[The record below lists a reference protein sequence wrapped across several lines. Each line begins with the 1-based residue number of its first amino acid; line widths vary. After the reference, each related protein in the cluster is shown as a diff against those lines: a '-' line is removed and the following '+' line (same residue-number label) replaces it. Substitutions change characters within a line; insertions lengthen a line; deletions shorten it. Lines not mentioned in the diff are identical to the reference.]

1 MRIRL
6 FLCLFCMGLVLSR
19 PIQAQETKTER
30 PRIGV
35 VLSGGGAKG
44 MAHIGVLS
52 VLEEMGIP
60 VDVIAGTSIGSLV
73 GGLYALGYD
82 AQTLDS
88 LVRVQDWDFLLSD
101 RLSTREQNLATR
113 QRQETYIYSLSLSG
127 FHKKGLSNAGLI
139 QGQNLANLFT
149 RLSVGYHDSI
159 DFTRDLPI
167 PFACVAT
174 DMVKFQEVD
183 FTSGYI
189 SQAMRASMSI
199 PAAFSP
205 VRKDSMVLVD
215 GGLMNNYPADLARK
229 LGADVIIGVS
239 LQKEKTLTASDI
251 VTTGDIVNQ
260 LINVNTK
267 NKYAENWDA
276 TDVKIRVNV
285 EGFGTA
291 SFTTRAV
298 DSLILRGR
306 QAALAHRDELIALRN
321 KVLGSDSICYQRP
334 AGRKLNQTETK
345 IHICDIEFSN
355 VAHGDERFLRQH
367 FNLNHTDS
375 LTISEIES
383 IITMLRGSLFYQD
396 ATYTLSDQSRGKQLT
411 ITARGK
417 KACIVSVGA
426 RFDNESKAAL
436 QLSAL
441 LPLRTRLPLTLE
453 ATGRLGESSMG
464 RLQAS
469 LSLEHQGSVN
479 VSYQYWHRDV
489 DVYHEGNKAFNT
501 VLRNHQI
508 DLSVAGMQVRNLLFD
523 LVARVDRVDY
533 DIDLGGGMLVG
544 DDIDDQ
550 TLLSYHA
557 RLRYDSQDRTYF
569 ATRGSRFRA
578 EYGLYTTNGIHYR
591 KHTPISTITASWQT
605 NLKLS
610 RRFVLQPIFY
620 GRGVTSH
627 RVPTFLRNY
636 VGGPWFG
643 HYVEQ
648 QLPLAG
654 VSRIEA
660 AQPYFAAIQ
669 ISGREQ
675 ILPKHYALLSLSGAS
690 QSDDCKKILQ
700 SHNFIGGVQVG
711 YAYDSP
717 LGPASLSV
725 GYSSLTDKLSVYLNL
740 GYHF

>member
-1 MRIRL
+1 MRSCILISL
-6 FLCLFCMGLVLSR
+6 FCIGLLCLQ
-19 PIQAQETKTER
+19 PIQAQETKSER
-30 PRIGV
+30 PRVGV

-60 VDVIAGTSIGSLV
+60 VDVITGTSIGSLV

-88 LVRVQDWDFLLSD
+88 LVRVQDWNFLLSD
-101 RLSTREQNLATR
+101 RLSTREQNLTSR

-127 FHKKGLSNAGLI
+127 LHKKGYTNAGLI

-167 PFACVAT
+167 AFACVAT

-189 SQAMRASMSI
+189 SQAMRASMAI

-229 LGADVIIGVS
+229 LGADIIIGVS
-239 LQKEKTLTASDI
+239 LQKEKTVSANDI
-251 VTTGDIVNQ
+251 VTTGDIISQ
-260 LINVNTK
+260 LINVNTQ
-267 NKYAENWDA
+267 NKYAENWA
-276 TDVKIRVNV
+276 STDVKIRVNV

-298 DSLILRGR
+298 DSLILRGQ
-306 QAALAHRDELIALRN
+306 QAALAHLDELHALRRQIFGCDT
-321 KVLGSDSICYQRP
+321 VSYRRA
-334 AGRKLNQTETK
+334 AGRKISQTEAK
-345 IHICDIEFSN
+345 IHLSSVEFSN

-367 FNLNHTDS
+367 FNLNYTDS
-375 LTISEIES
+375 ITISVIES
-383 IITMLRGSLFYQD
+383 IITLLRGSLFYQD
-396 ATYTLSDQSRGKQLT
+396 ASYILTDLPQGKHLK
-411 ITARGK
+411 ITASGK
-417 KACIVSVGA
+417 KACTVSIGA

-436 QLSAL
+436 QLSAVF
-441 LPLRTRLPLTLE
+441 PLRTRLPLTLE
-453 ATGRLGESSMG
+453 AIGRLGESSMG
-464 RLQAS
+464 RAQAT
-469 LSLEHQGSVN
+469 LNLAHQGSVGL
-479 VSYQYWHRDV
+479 SYQYWHRDV
-489 DVYHEGNKAFNT
+489 DVNHGGSKAFNT

-533 DIDLGGGMLVG
+533 DIDLGGDMLIG
-544 DDIDDQ
+544 DAIDNQ

-557 RLRYDSQDRTYF
+557 RLRYDSQDCIYF

-578 EYGLYTTNGIHYR
+578 EYGFYTTNGLQYR
-591 KHTPISTITASWQT
+591 KHTPISVITASWQT

-610 RRFVLQPIFY
+610 RRLVLQPLVY
-620 GRGVTSH
+620 GRGVTSN

-636 VGGPWFG
+636 VGGTCFG

-648 QLPLAG
+648 QLPLTG
-654 VSRIEA
+654 VARIEVA
-660 AQPYFAAIQ
+660 KPYFAAIQ
-669 ISGREQ
+669 LQVREQ
-675 ILPKHYALLSLSGAS
+675 IISKHYAILSLSGAS
-690 QSDDCKKILQ
+690 QSDECKKIIQ
-700 SHNFIGGVQVG
+700 SKNFIGGVQVG

-717 LGPASLSV
+717 LGPASFSL
-725 GYSSLTDKLSVYLNL
+725 GYSSLTDKLSIYLNL

>member
-1 MRIRL
+1 MRTRII
-6 FLCLFCMGLVLSR
+6 LCLFCIGLVCLQ
-19 PIQAQETKTER
+19 PTQAQDTKHER

-60 VDVIAGTSIGSLV
+60 VDIIAGTSIGSLV

-82 AQTLDS
+82 AHTLDS

-101 RLSTREQNLATR
+101 RLSTKEQNLTSR
-113 QRQETYIYSLSLSG
+113 QQQETYIYSLSLSG
-127 FHKKGLSNAGLI
+127 FHKKGFSNAGLI

-229 LGADVIIGVS
+229 MGADLIIGVS
-239 LQKEKTLTASDI
+239 LQKEKNVNASDI
-251 VTTGDIVNQ
+251 VTTGDIINQ
-260 LINVNTK
+260 LINVNTQ
-267 NKYAENWDA
+267 NKYADNWEA

-291 SFTTRAV
+291 SFTSRAV

-306 QAALAHRDELIALRN
+306 QAALAHEGELRELRY
-321 KVLGSDSICYQRP
+321 KVFGCDTVCYQRP
-334 AGRKLNQTETK
+334 AGRKISQAETK
-345 IHICDIEFSN
+345 IHISSITFSN

-367 FNLNHTDS
+367 FNLDHTDS

-383 IITMLRGSLFYQD
+383 IITLLRGSLFYQD
-396 ATYTLSDQSRGKQLT
+396 ASYTLSDLSLGKHLV
-411 ITARGK
+411 ITASGK
-417 KACIVSVGA
+417 KACTVSIGA

-436 QLSAL
+436 QFCAV

-453 ATGRLGESSMG
+453 STGRLGESSMG
-464 RLQAS
+464 RAQAT
-469 LSLEHQGSVN
+469 LSLAHQGSVGL
-479 VSYQYWHRDV
+479 SYQYCHRDV
-489 DVYHEGNKAFNT
+489 DVYHVGKKAFNT

-508 DLSVAGMQVRNLLFD
+508 DFSVAGMQVRNLLFD
-523 LVARVDRVDY
+523 LVARIDRVDY
-533 DIDLGGGMLVG
+533 HVDLGGDMLIG
-544 DDIDDQ
+544 DAIDNQ

-557 RLRYDSQDRTYF
+557 RLRYDSQDRIYF
-569 ATRGSRFRA
+569 ATRGSRLRA
-578 EYGLYTTNGIHYR
+578 EYGLYTTNGLQYR
-591 KHTPISTITASWQT
+591 KHTPITTITASWQT
-605 NLKLS
+605 NLQLS
-610 RRFVLQPIFY
+610 HRCVLQPIVY
-620 GRGVTSH
+620 GRAVTTH

-636 VGGPWFG
+636 IGGSWFG

-654 VSRIEA
+654 VSRIEVA
-660 AQPYFAAIQ
+660 EPYFAAIQ
-669 ISGREQ
+669 IRVRER
-675 ILPKHYALLSLSGAS
+675 IIPKHYVLLSISGAS
-690 QSDDCKKILQ
+690 QSDDCEKIIK
-700 SHNFIGGVQVG
+700 SRNFIGGVQAG

-717 LGPASLSV
+717 LGPASFSL
-725 GYSSLTDKLSVYLNL
+725 GYSSLTDKLTFYLNL